1 LQGVASLRLVVVVGK
16 RQVPE
21 KFPLVAIVVD
31 ETCHMMM
38 VVVMVRGM
46 MIHMMIQIV
55 LDPGRLLKTMSNRVQ
70 NLHLSG
76 VLLSY

>member
-1 LQGVASLRLVVVVGK
+1 LVVVVGK
-16 RQVPE
+16 GQALE
-21 KFPLVAIVVD
+21 KFPLVAVVGS
-31 ETCHMMM
+31 ETCHIMI

-55 LDPGRLLKTMSNRVQ
+55 LDLGQLLKAMSNRVQ

-76 VLLSY
+76 VLLPY